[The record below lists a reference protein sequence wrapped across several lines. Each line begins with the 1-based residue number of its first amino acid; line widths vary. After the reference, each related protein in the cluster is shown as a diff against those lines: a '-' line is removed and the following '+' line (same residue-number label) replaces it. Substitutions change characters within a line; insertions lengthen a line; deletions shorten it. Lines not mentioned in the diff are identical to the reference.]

1 MRKSTIVSAIVLILA
16 IGLFLTLLMSCT
28 NEIPVFR
35 VTFDTQGGS
44 TISATET
51 LKNTKIVEP
60 PSPIKAGYEFIGW
73 YKESECLH
81 EWVFAKDV
89 VVSDI
94 TLYAKWTADTYSVI
108 YHNNGAEEGTE
119 PSTQEKIH
127 DVVLNLSTNTGNLV
141 RTGYIFSGWN
151 TQADGLGINYLPG
164 SSYTSNESIT
174 LYAKWNRAYSITYY
188 LDGGI
193 NNPANPISY
202 HVESDEIIVTTPSKD
217 GYQFDGWYND
227 AALTLIAPTFITT
240 GSTGDKSYYAKWLEL
255 FPIYYHLDG
264 GRNSLENPSAYT
276 SISLDIV
283 LKNPSREGYIFDG
296 WYTDNSYNQPIEIIE
311 SGSSGPVDVY
321 AKWNKIF
328 TISYFLDG
336 GTNHDSNPSTY
347 TIKSADI
354 ILGNPSR
361 LGYSFEGWYED
372 SGYVV
377 SSSTLAR
384 GSTGDKSFYAKWV
397 AQSNTPYLIE
407 YYQQNLTGTGYALAE
422 TKTLR
427 GTTDTIV
434 EAPTHE
440 YVGFNENQTHENA
453 VPSGRLF
460 GDGSLVLKRYYD
472 RSTYTVQFA
481 ENGGSLVVDYS
492 GIRYGATINV
502 PETIIR
508 EGYSLVGW
516 YKENTFESLWQFSS
530 DSITGEITLFARWE
544 ANTDTPYRVEHF
556 LQEKSGAD
564 YALLDSAVEHLAGIT
579 GSTVSAEPVSLVG
592 FNINLAHD
600 GTASSGEI
608 AGDGSLALRFY
619 YDRDTFNVCFSV
631 YGGSSVSTISDV
643 RYDASISEPVSP
655 IRAGYDF
662 AGWYRESTYVSRWD
676 FSKDTIT
683 SDTTLHAKWDVKAN
697 ILVFDANGGQ
707 GTMSP
712 MSINSDTQITLVANN
727 FYRPGYTFIGWSEI
741 KNGDVIFYN
750 QDAYNMGTEDDVLYA
765 KWSANPD
772 TIYKVEHYKQNPT
785 RDGYVLDS
793 SETLTGTTD
802 TSVTALTK
810 NYTGFHEDTNHASRL
825 NGGTIAGDGSL
836 TLKLFYEWDAF
847 TVEFSE
853 NGGITVDDATNVR
866 YGTTIEQPTAPVRYG
881 YTLAWYTDLEFDNK
895 WNFLDDIVTQDLI
908 LYSNWIANTDT
919 PYRVEHYKENI
930 DYSYS
935 LAETE
940 NMTGTTDTIAVAAAK
955 SYQGYHENVSH
966 LSRISSGNIA
976 GFGSLVLRLYYQR
989 DVYSVSFSTNGGSTV
1004 SSIEGRYGSLVTKPS
1019 PVPEKYGF
1027 TFGGW
1032 YKDSALSDN
1041 WDFLSDTVVNNMTL
1055 YSRWIEQTK
1064 LTPSRANLDY
1074 GSSLAIHGDT
1084 IIVGGDDTGI
1094 YSYGGPVT
1102 VFTKNVVGWEETGT
1116 IQSNDFDT
1124 KDGFGRVV
1132 DLANSYSIIGAPFDD
1147 DYANNSGSA
1156 YVFKKNEASEW
1167 VQFAKL
1173 VAYDA
1178 SDNMSFGT
1186 SVAIFGEYIVIG
1198 TSTTNSVYIF
1208 KINEYSNGCDL
1219 KDVIRS
1225 TSVGFGK
1232 IVGLNGNLLVVGAP
1246 KDKKIFIYKRNTV
1259 TDTWSITDT
1268 LVVDGLNSLA
1278 MDDSYVI
1285 FGDRT
1290 AKTGK
1295 QYYGSASLFTID
1307 QLTGKA
1313 GPISKLNNSFSDSYD
1328 YFGQSVS
1335 ISSGKAVV
1343 GANGAKKDSKSDAGS
1358 SYLYSLDEET
1368 GTWSFDCEIQAS
1380 DLVGG
1385 ARFGWSIDIDGN
1397 SLIVGASNAFGN
1409 GRNYI
1414 FEL

>member
-1 MRKSTIVSAIVLILA
+1 
-16 IGLFLTLLMSCT
+16 MSCP
-28 NEIPVFR
+28 NEIPFYTVR
-35 VTFDTQGGS
+35 FDSQGGS
-44 TISATET
+44 AVSAKDA
-51 LKNTKIVEP
+51 LKGTKIAD
-60 PSPIKAGYEFIGW
+60 PSLPSKAGYEFGGW
-73 YKESECLH
+73 YKESACIH
-81 EWVFAKDV
+81 EWVFTKDV
-89 VVSDI
+89 VISNI
-94 TLYAKWTADTYSVI
+94 TLYAKWTANTYSVV
-108 YHNNGAEEGTE
+108 YDTNGAEAGTE

-127 DVVLNLSTNTGNLV
+127 NVVLNLSTNTGNLV

-151 TQADGLGINYLPG
+151 TQADDLGINYLQG
-164 SSYTSNESIT
+164 STYTSNESII
-174 LYAKWNRAYSITYY
+174 LYAKWNIAYSITYY

-193 NNPANPISY
+193 NNPANPTSY
-202 HVESDEIIVTTPSKD
+202 HVESDEIIVAVPSKD

-240 GSTGDKSYYAKWLEL
+240 GSTGNKSYYAKWLEL
-255 FPIYYHLDG
+255 FPIYYHLDSG
-264 GRNSLENPSAYT
+264 SNSIENPSAYT

-296 WYTDNSYNQPIEIIE
+296 WYTDNSYSQPLEIIK
-311 SGSSGPVDVY
+311 SRSSGPVDVY

-347 TIKSADI
+347 IIKSADI

-361 LGYSFEGWYED
+361 VGYSFEGWYED

-377 SSSTLAR
+377 SSSTIAR

-422 TKTLR
+422 TKTLG

-434 EAPTHE
+434 VAPTHE
-440 YVGFNENQTHENA
+440 YVGFNENQIHENA

-472 RSTYTVQFA
+472 RNTYTVKLT
-481 ENGGSLVVDYS
+481 ENGGSLVADYS
-492 GIRYGATINV
+492 GIKYGATINV
-502 PETIIR
+502 PETTIR

-516 YKENTFESLWQFSS
+516 YKENTFKSLWQFSS
-530 DSITGEITLFARWE
+530 DSIAGEITLFARWE
-544 ANTDTPYRVEHF
+544 ANTDTPYMVEHF
-556 LQEKSGAD
+556 LQDKSGSE
-564 YALLDSAVEHLAGIT
+564 YTLLDSAAEHRVGIT
-579 GSTVSAEPVSLVG
+579 GSTVSAEPVSFLG
-592 FNINLAHD
+592 FHIKLAHE
-600 GTASSGEI
+600 GTAPSGEV

-619 YDRDTFNVCFSV
+619 YDRDTFSVSFSV
-631 YGGSSVSTISDV
+631 YGGSSVSAISDM
-643 RYDASISEPVSP
+643 RYDASILEPVSP
-655 IRAGYDF
+655 LRAGYDF
-662 AGWYRESTYVSRWD
+662 AGWYRESAYVSSWD
-676 FSKDTIT
+676 FSKDTVT
-683 SDTTLHAKWDVKAN
+683 TDTTLHAKWNVKTN
-697 ILVFDANGGQ
+697 ILVFEANGGQ
-707 GTMSP
+707 GSMSP
-712 MSINSDTQITLVANN
+712 MGINSNTQITLVANN
-727 FYRPGYTFIGWSEI
+727 FYWPGYTFIGWSEI

-750 QDAYNMGTEDDVLYA
+750 QDTYTMGVENDVLYA

-785 RDGYVLDS
+785 RNGYVLDS
-793 SETLTGTTD
+793 TENLTGTTD
-802 TSVTALTK
+802 TFVTALPK
-810 NYTGFHEDTNHASRL
+810 IYTGLHENVTHASRL

-836 TLKLFYEWDAF
+836 TLKLFYDWDAF

-853 NGGITVDDATNVR
+853 NGGITLNDATNVR
-866 YGTTIEQPTAPVRYG
+866 YGTTIEQPISPVRYG
-881 YTLAWYTDLEFDNK
+881 NTLAWYTDLEFHNK

-919 PYRVEHYKENI
+919 PYRVEHYKENV

-935 LAETE
+935 LAETK
-940 NMTGTTDTIAVAAAK
+940 NLTGTTDTIAVAAAK
-955 SYQGYHENVSH
+955 SYLGFHEDVSH
-966 LSRISSGNIA
+966 LSRMSSGNIA

-989 DVYSVSFSTNGGSTV
+989 DVYNVSFSTNGGSTV
-1004 SSIEGRYGSLVTKPS
+1004 SSIEGRYGSFVTKPS

-1032 YKDSALSDN
+1032 FKDSALSDN
-1041 WDFLSDTVVNNMTL
+1041 WDLLSDTVANNMTL
-1055 YSRWIEQTK
+1055 YSRWIKQTL

-1084 IIVGGDDTGI
+1084 ILVGGDNTGI
-1094 YSYGGPVT
+1094 YGDAGPVT
-1102 VFTKNVVGWEETGT
+1102 AFTKNVVGWEETGT

-1132 DLANSYSIIGAPFDD
+1132 DLGNSYSIIGAPFDNE
-1147 DYANNSGSA
+1147 YTTNSGSA
-1156 YVFKKNEASEW
+1156 YVFKKDGTSEW

-1173 VAYDA
+1173 FAYDA
-1178 SDNMSFGT
+1178 SDNMQFGT

-1198 TSTTNSVYIF
+1198 TLTNSVYIY
-1208 KINEYSNGCDL
+1208 KINEHSDGCDL

-1225 TSVGFGK
+1225 TSNGFGK
-1232 IVGLNGNLLVVGAP
+1232 IVGMDGDFLVIGAP
-1246 KDKKIFIYKRNTV
+1246 KDKKIFIYKRNAV
-1259 TDTWSITDT
+1259 TETWSITDT

-1285 FGDRT
+1285 FGDPS
-1290 AKTGK
+1290 AKTGR
-1295 QYYGSASLFTID
+1295 QNFGSASLFTID

-1313 GPISKLNNSFSDSYD
+1313 GSIVKLNNSFSADHD
-1328 YFGQSVS
+1328 GFGQSVG

-1343 GANGAKKDSKSDAGS
+1343 GAHSVAKGSIHNAGS

-1368 GTWSFDCEIQAS
+1368 GTWRFECEIQAS

-1397 SLIVGASNAFGN
+1397 SLIVGASNAFGK